1 MRNADN
7 KTDRLIMLME
17 ILNPNFKRS
26 MIKEIGVLK
35 EVQQMDDFFYFIE
48 NDPRLNTFSYVYY
61 TSLLDRGLAKKS
73 TNPMVGKFIKNTRY
87 KFSFGQT
94 YGRAVEIKN
103 PEHEMQQRKGDYD
116 KVDGYK
122 VLETD
127 RNGNLVLPIVPLQ
140 TKSNIL
146 VLDESGN
153 LKEKIESSQIQ
164 EKYGHFF
171 QPSFFNRSGSSSGV
185 DFRPLKVDSISKISA
200 GGAVWEN
207 PNFIYQQYKQY
218 M

>member
-1 MRNADN
+1 METTNT
-7 KTDRLIMLME
+7 KSDRLFIIMEALNPDFKRNIIKEE
-17 ILNPNFKRS
+17 ILLN
-26 MIKEIGVLK
+26 EA
-35 EVQQMDDFFYFIE
+35 EQMDDFFYFIE

-73 TNPMVGKFIKNTRY
+73 TNAMVGKFIKNTRY

-103 PEHEMQQRKGDYD
+103 PEHVMQQRKGDYE

-127 RNGNLVLPIVPLQ
+127 RRGNLVLPIVPLE
-140 TKSNIL
+140 TKSSIL
-146 VLDESGN
+146 VLDENGG
-153 LKEKIESSQIQ
+153 LKEKLETSQLQ
-164 EKYGHFF
+164 EKYSDFF
-171 QPSFFNRSGSSSGV
+171 QPSFFTKRSSSSGV

-200 GGAVWEN
+200 GGAVWDN
-207 PNFIYQQYKQY
+207 PHFIYEQYKQY